1 MARPN
6 GQIRRGQII
15 NVFGPGALMDL
26 PHHAAIVG
34 GLDTWNWGGDDRK
47 RKVIEP
53 RLLSK
58 IEEALE
64 IQGLTMYEP
73 PADSQDPDAPPSGIA
88 VYRFP
93 EWFTAQYPMKGPQG
107 QRTRPLVH
115 RRNLIT
121 QTKWQGPD
129 RKKYD
134 IVPIRFVQACPNGHI
149 SDVDW
154 YLFVHGTA
162 KEGAAKEG
170 APEQNPE
177 PSADACRRDLFVD
190 EWGTSGDLSEVEIR
204 CDCGKSKKLIIAL
217 EDKTALSWCRGRR
230 PWLGGNNFEPNCRDP
245 KGQPTFNRLLNRSAS
260 NAWFPQVLS
269 VISIPDED
277 EKLRGAVEKIWED
290 HLQYVNSIDDLPGER
305 RRAKVV
311 AALEGY
317 IDEAVWAEIER
328 RRGGSSS
335 ASDKT
340 IKQAEIETLLA
351 SPDAIGQDKIE
362 GDFYARRWRPA
373 PPLDGI
379 WNKIDRVVLI
389 HRLREVVSLIGFT
402 RFEPATNDIDGELAI
417 GVNRAALADEVRWV
431 PAVENRG
438 EGVFIAFK
446 SEEVRAW
453 RKRSEVSKREL
464 ELAEGFKLWK
474 KQYPNSKAQFVGA
487 PYMMLHSL
495 AHLLITEVSLECGYS
510 SSAIR
515 ERVYAGDAGYGIL
528 LYTGSPD
535 SEGTL
540 GGLVEIGRKIDQHLR
555 NAIELGRLCSND
567 PVCAQHSAKQPLEE
581 RFLLGAACHGCLLIS
596 ETSCERFNQYLDRS
610 LVVATVGGVG
620 AEFFDDQD
628 IALP

>member
-34 GLDTWNWGGDDRK
+34 GLDTWQWGGDDRK
-47 RKVIEP
+47 RKIIEP
-53 RLLSK
+53 RLLHK
-58 IEEALE
+58 IEVALE
-64 IQGLTMYEP
+64 RPGLTMYEP
-73 PADSQDPDAPPSGIA
+73 PADSQDPDAPPSGVD

-93 EWFTAQYPMKGPQG
+93 EWFTAQYQMKGPQG

-115 RRNLIT
+115 RRNLIA

-129 RKKYD
+129 RKNYD

-154 YLFVHGTA
+154 YLFVHGLHA
-162 KEGAAKEG
+162 EGA
-170 APEQNPE
+170 E
-177 PSADACRRDLFVD
+177 PCRRDLFLD

-204 CDCGKSKKLIIAL
+204 CDCGKSKKLIYAL

-230 PWLGGNNFEPNCRDP
+230 PWLGGSNFEPNCRDP

-269 VISIPDED
+269 VISIPDGD

-290 HLQYVNSIDDLPGER
+290 HLQYVLLIDDLPSER
-305 RRAKVV
+305 RRAKVA

-317 IDEAVWAEIER
+317 SDDAVWSEIAR
-328 RRGGSSS
+328 RRGGSS
-335 ASDKT
+335 AGPAKT
-340 IKQAEIETLLA
+340 IKHAEIETLLA
-351 SPDAIGQDKIE
+351 SPDSIGQDKIE
-362 GDFYARRWRPA
+362 GDFYARRWRPEL
-373 PPLDGI
+373 PLAAI

-417 GVNRAALADEVRWV
+417 GVNRAALADEIRWV
-431 PAVENRG
+431 PAIENRG
-438 EGVFIAFK
+438 EGVFISFK
-446 SEEVRAW
+446 PEAIRAW
-453 RKRSEVSKREL
+453 RQRASNREI
-464 ELAEGFKLWK
+464 ELAEGFKMWK
-474 KQYPNSKAQFVGA
+474 KQYPNSNAEFVGA
-487 PYMMLHSL
+487 AYIMLHSL
-495 AHLLITEVSLECGYS
+495 AHLLITQVSLECGYS

-515 ERVYAGDAGYGIL
+515 ERVYAGEAGYGIL

-540 GGLVEIGRKIDQHLR
+540 GGLVEIGRKIDLHLR

-581 RFLLGAACHGCLLIS
+581 RFLIGAACHGCLLIS

-610 LVVATVGGVG
+610 LVVATVGASGT
-620 AEFFDDQD
+620 EFFTDEDL
-628 IALP
+628 ALP

>member
-1 MARPN
+1 MARPS

-58 IEEALE
+58 IEAALARP
-64 IQGLTMYEP
+64 GLVMYEP
-73 PADSQDPDAPPSGIA
+73 PADNQEPDAPPSGVD

-93 EWFTAQYPMKGPQG
+93 EWFTAQIPMKGPDG

-154 YLFVHGTA
+154 YVFVHGTP
-162 KEGAAKEG
+162 KPGV
-170 APEQNPE
+170 E
-177 PSADACRRDLFVD
+177 PCRRDLFVD
-190 EWGTSGDLSEVEIR
+190 EWGTSGDLTEVAIR
-204 CDCGKSKKLIIAL
+204 CDCGESKQLIIAL
-217 EDKTALSWCRGRR
+217 EDKTALGWCRGRR
-230 PWLGGNNFEPNCRDP
+230 PWLGGNNFESNCRDP

-290 HLQYVNSIDDLPGER
+290 HLQYVDSLDDLPGER
-305 RRAKVV
+305 KRAKVA

-317 IDEAVWAEIER
+317 SDEAVWAEIQR

-335 ASDKT
+335 TSTKT

-351 SPDAIGQDKIE
+351 SPDEIGQDKIE

-373 PPLDGI
+373 PPLEAI

-389 HRLREVVSLIGFT
+389 HRLREVVSLVGFT

-438 EGVFIAFK
+438 EGVFISFK
-446 SEEVRAW
+446 PEEIRDW
-453 RKRSEVSKREL
+453 RKRIAVSNREL
-464 ELAEGFKLWK
+464 ELAEGFRLWK

-495 AHLLITEVSLECGYS
+495 AHLLITQVSLECGYS

-515 ERVYAGDAGYGIL
+515 ERVYAGEAGYGIL

-610 LVVATVGGVG
+610 LVVATVGASGS
-620 AEFFDDQD
+620 EFFTDKDL
-628 IALP
+628 ALP

>member
-1 MARPN
+1 MGIFQTSIGTPLCMAWPL
-6 GQIRRGQII
+6 RGQSR
-15 NVFGPGALMDL
+15 A
-26 PHHAAIVG
+26 AAISSWMSGAPAATSPKWRFVA
-34 GLDTWNWGGDDRK
+34 TAA
-47 RKVIEP
+47 
-53 RLLSK
+53 RLSNSSL
-58 IEEALE
+58 
-64 IQGLTMYEP
+64 P
-73 PADSQDPDAPPSGIA
+73 
-88 VYRFP
+88 
-93 EWFTAQYPMKGPQG
+93 W
-107 QRTRPLVH
+107 RTRLH
-115 RRNLIT
+115 S
-121 QTKWQGPD
+121 
-129 RKKYD
+129 
-134 IVPIRFVQACPNGHI
+134 A
-149 SDVDW
+149 
-154 YLFVHGTA
+154 
-162 KEGAAKEG
+162 GAAG
-170 APEQNPE
+170 AGHGWAAAIPNP
-177 PSADACRRDLFVD
+177 
-190 EWGTSGDLSEVEIR
+190 
-204 CDCGKSKKLIIAL
+204 
-217 EDKTALSWCRGRR
+217 TAAI
-230 PWLGGNNFEPNCRDP
+230 P

-290 HLQYVNSIDDLPGER
+290 HLQYVASIDDLPGER
-305 RRAKVV
+305 KRAKVA

-317 IDEAVWAEIER
+317 SNEAVWAEIER
-328 RRGGSSS
+328 HRGGSS
-335 ASDKT
+335 AAPAKT

-351 SPDAIGQDKIE
+351 SPDEIGQDKIE

-373 PPLDGI
+373 PPLEAI

-389 HRLREVVSLIGFT
+389 HRLREVVSLVGFT

-417 GVNRAALADEVRWV
+417 GVNRAALADEVNWV

-438 EGVFIAFK
+438 EGVFISFK

-453 RKRSEVSKREL
+453 RKRSEVSKREI

-474 KQYPNSKAQFVGA
+474 KQYPNSKADFVGA

-495 AHLLITEVSLECGYS
+495 AHLLITQVSLECGYS

-567 PVCAQHSAKQPLEE
+567 PVCAQHSAKQLLEE

-610 LVVATVGGVG
+610 LVVATVGATG
-620 AEFFDDQD
+620 AEFFTDQD
-628 IALP
+628 LALP

>member
-1 MARPN
+1 MVHR
-6 GQIRRGQII
+6 
-15 NVFGPGALMDL
+15 
-26 PHHAAIVG
+26 
-34 GLDTWNWGGDDRK
+34 
-47 RKVIEP
+47 
-53 RLLSK
+53 
-58 IEEALE
+58 
-64 IQGLTMYEP
+64 
-73 PADSQDPDAPPSGIA
+73 A
-88 VYRFP
+88 VSD
-93 EWFTAQYPMKGPQG
+93 EGPQG

-162 KEGAAKEG
+162 KQGAAKEG

-190 EWGTSGDLSEVEIR
+190 EWGTSGDLSEVDIR

-290 HLQYVNSIDDLPGER
+290 HLQYVNSIEDLPGER

-317 IDEAVWAEIER
+317 TDEAVWAEIER

-373 PPLDGI
+373 PPLDAI

-495 AHLLITEVSLECGYS
+495 AHLLITQVSLECGYS

-610 LVVATVGGVG
+610 LVVATVGGAG
-620 AEFFDDQD
+620 AEFFDDRD